1 MKHGNYSTYINS
13 LKNNK
18 TSNGNYLN
26 TNVSQIGIVNSTRN
40 TEYEIFFTDKGSDC
54 NTITITYD
62 KRVTYIEPQLD
73 ISESGSKSETSV
85 IRSYYL
91 QANNSIPNGTFKTI
105 VNNININNS
114 SQINLITEK
123 TDGFTVYSKKYTD
136 YTFVYQGEDLELLWN
151 SGLNNGSGAWTVVKY
166 SGLFK

>member
-1 MKHGNYSTYINS
+1 MKHGNYSTYLNS

-26 TNVSQIGIVNSTRN
+26 TSVSRLGIVNSTRN
-40 TEYEIFFTDKGSDC
+40 TEYDIFFTDKGIDC

-62 KRVTYIEPQLD
+62 KRVTYIEPPLD
-73 ISESGSKSETSV
+73 VSESDETSV
-85 IRSYYL
+85 IRSYFL

-114 SQINLITEK
+114 SQVNLITEK
-123 TDGFTVYSKKYTD
+123 KDGFMMYSKKYTD

-151 SGLNNGSGAWTVVKY
+151 SGLNSGSGAWTVVKY
-166 SGLFK
+166 GGLFK

>member
-1 MKHGNYSTYINS
+1 MKYGDYSTYINS

-18 TSNGNYLN
+18 TLNGNYL
-26 TNVSQIGIVNSTRN
+26 TNVSQLGIVNSTKN
-40 TEYEIFFTDKGSDC
+40 NEYDIFFTDKGSDC

-62 KRVTYIEPQLD
+62 KRVTYIEQPLD
-73 ISESGSKSETSV
+73 INETSV
-85 IRSYYL
+85 IRSYFL

-105 VNNININNS
+105 VNNININKS
-114 SQINLITEK
+114 SQVNLITEK

>member
-1 MKHGNYSTYINS
+1 MKYGDYSTYINS

-18 TSNGNYLN
+18 TSNGNYL
-26 TNVSQIGIVNSTRN
+26 TNVCQEINNVSRN
-40 TEYEIFFTDKGSDC
+40 NEYDIFFTDKGSDC

-62 KRVTYIEPQLD
+62 KRVTYIEPPLD
-73 ISESGSKSETSV
+73 ISGSENETSV
-85 IRSYYL
+85 IRSYFL

-105 VNNININNS
+105 VNNININKS
-114 SQINLITEK
+114 SQVNLITEK
-123 TDGFTVYSKKYTD
+123 TDGFTVYSKKYTN

-166 SGLFK
+166 GGLFK